1 MAKLGFAAAT
11 KADCLAAEVI
21 SRDKACRTRETT
33 SSPELGDKGL
43 KSVATRGA
51 LISKSRGSGPF
62 LAIFQTDYG
71 HLVGDRDGGVQRWR
85 RGWLR
90 IRAVTGSRAR
100 VEKQSLVVKDHKFIA
115 PLRCDECGGNAHLTR
130 RSPHPVENLETRVFE
145 CHECG
150 HQTKRVVKA

>member
-51 LISKSRGSGPF
+51 LISKSRGRGPF

-71 HLVGDRDGGVQRWR
+71 HLVGGIRPRGGGADAEDGGEAPHSR
-85 RGWLR
+85 RDW
-90 IRAVTGSRAR
+90 VEGS
-100 VEKQSLVVKDHKFIA
+100 
-115 PLRCDECGGNAHLTR
+115 CG
-130 RSPHPVENLETRVFE
+130 
-145 CHECG
+145 
-150 HQTKRVVKA
+150 KAILCCEGS

>member
-71 HLVGDRDGGVQRWR
+71 HLVGGPGR
-85 RGWLR
+85 RSAAL
-90 IRAVTGSRAR
+90 
-100 VEKQSLVVKDHKFIA
+100 A
-115 PLRCDECGGNAHLTR
+115 PRMAPHSRCDWVEGSCG
-130 RSPHPVENLETRVFE
+130 
-145 CHECG
+145 
-150 HQTKRVVKA
+150 KAIPCCEGSQIYCTASL